1 MQTDV
6 IYQEVVEPV
15 QVQAQVIN
23 DGLQRAL
30 DSLAQVYPPTFIEV
44 EKQPFSLTE
53 TFVNG
58 GLGGMIIIT
67 LFLIALLVA
76 AWKAPRWVKEIG
88 IGALI
93 FSIFWMVLGLSQ
105 ACDDIQMTGDASPV
119 IVFGALKLMLIP
131 LLYGLL
137 VYFISLIIRIIHKPR
152 I

>member
-44 EKQPFSLTE
+44 EKQPFSLSE

-93 FSIFWMVLGLSQ
+93 FSIFWMLLGVSQ
-105 ACDDIQMTGDASPV
+105 SADCVQMTGDASPG
-119 IVFGALKLMLIP
+119 ILAGALKVTLIP
-131 LLYGLL
+131 LFYGLI

>member
-1 MQTDV
+1 MQAEV
-6 IYQEVVEPV
+6 IHEEVLEPV

-30 DSLAQVYPPTFIEV
+30 DSLAQVYPPTLVEV
-44 EKQPFSLTE
+44 EKPAFSLT
-53 TFVNG
+53 TKFVEG
-58 GLGGMIIIT
+58 GLGGMIVIT

-88 IGALI
+88 IGTLI
-93 FSIFWMVLGLSQ
+93 FSIFWMLLGVSQ
-105 ACDDIQMTGDASPV
+105 SADCVQMTGDASPA
-119 IVFGALKLMLIP
+119 ILAGALKVTLIP
-131 LLYGLL
+131 LFYGLI

>member
-1 MQTDV
+1 MQAEV
-6 IYQEVVEPV
+6 IHEEVLEPV

-30 DSLAQVYPPTFIEV
+30 DSLAQVYPPTLVEV
-44 EKQPFSLTE
+44 EKQPFSLTN
-53 TFVNG
+53 TFVEG

-67 LFLIALLVA
+67 LLLIALFVA

-88 IGALI
+88 IGALV
-93 FSIFWMVLGLSQ
+93 FSIFWMALGMSQ
-105 ACDDIQMTGDASPV
+105 ACDDIQMTGDTSPV
-119 IVFGALKLMLIP
+119 ILCGALKVMLIP
-131 LLYGLL
+131 LLYGLI

>member
-1 MQTDV
+1 MQAEV
-6 IYQEVVEPV
+6 IHQEVLEPV

-30 DSLAQVYPPTFIEV
+30 DSLAQVYPPTLVEV
-44 EKQPFSLTE
+44 EKQPFSLTT
-53 TFVNG
+53 TFVEG

-76 AWKAPRWVKEIG
+76 AWKAPRWVKEVG

-93 FSIFWMVLGLSQ
+93 FSIFWTLLGVSN
-105 ACDDIQMTGDASPV
+105 ACDAIQMFGDASPN
-119 IVFGALKLMLIP
+119 ILAGALKVTLIP
-131 LLYGLL
+131 LYYGLI